1 MRKISKMLYLTLM
14 LLVISV
20 VSVSASSTTE
30 ALENLIKKN
39 LFFEA
44 YGNEQ
49 TAPVTKNDAGNETIK
64 TSTGSLHYTADDLVL
79 EGKNGFNVEFKRR
92 FDSTSTE
99 KNIFSQNSHKRTF
112 IERYTGAYYTNFGSA
127 LVFKYYIKNDD
138 TNTPYYIM
146 FDSITELREYEYA
159 PGQLKVKDLSNVSPV
174 VTVSPTSSPKKNKI
188 TYDRNPDHPFKYFY
202 RILEVTG
209 SDVTL
214 IRDTTVSPYI
224 VTTVSDL
231 TRSNEDG
238 NVFNVVNLGAGWFVN
253 NPSLIEKYFT
263 WYDKEVT
270 VDNKTVEYYY
280 EEYKYDFY
288 DPDTGII
295 MDYSVKLKWKEDDED
310 PRVETYDFE
319 IINTY
324 GKTVNTDLYKMINDD
339 LLPYTKEGTYCI
351 ERYDGVRFYF
361 DISGRFLKKTDRFN
375 NTITYHYNSNTATSD
390 LIGITDT
397 YGRYISIDRSTENQV
412 KILVDG
418 VQMIKYTT
426 EYINDNSID
435 PQNKIKEDDKIIF
448 TVTKGNADETGQIIK
463 YNMSVVSNK
472 HFLIRGT
479 GYGGFDL
486 FSSFRIDSVELPTGG
501 MIYYR
506 FNRGKTDRET
516 TSRFYKE
523 ISLVT
528 RRYEK
533 RSHNS
538 DEILN
543 DTDYEC
549 GYTTV
554 FSKPYTST
562 IKTDVKTVTENYS
575 KDSLLTS
582 RSASYMD
589 GNSDSS
595 YYTYQSY
602 NKNGN
607 KLVTRVKKYSVKDK
621 KNVQTTIDYTYDDC
635 DRILSEITASNGE
648 TREKYTTYNIYGMI
662 EEEKEL
668 QSDGVYVGVKNTF
681 SEDGKKIVKSQ
692 SFKQTGENYEYFD
705 TTLFEYNDFGE
716 VIKTTKING
725 EDEIITNI
733 SYNYQPEE
741 AGVLLTKETTV
752 NDVENID
759 GKTSLSTLEKYDNYF
774 NLIYAKSPE
783 GNVTKYT
790 YDLLGRVTSVKTPD
804 GFYSYTAYDSVNNEI
819 ILTDKNGGKQKIKY
833 DALGKEY
840 QTYIYDNGYKL
851 VKEIAY
857 DEFSRPVKISLFDD
871 ASGSPYSSIFYEYNK
886 DGSVKSEITKENG
899 TVLSKKEY
907 DYTISDNRFITT
919 SNVYKTDSDK
929 SIIKQYSDAF
939 GNVLS
944 EEYVNGD
951 KTYKMNM
958 TYDLM
963 GNLVASEDFRANDEG
978 YENKT
983 VSKNTYDYAGRNIK
997 TEMLKPDGSYMEAT
1011 NEYDLFGNLVSATD
1025 FNGNTTEFKY
1035 NNLGLQTEVIT
1046 PIDVNVTSK
1055 TKYFYNGDG
1064 LNTKIYTQ
1072 SNKQGEEEAYIVT
1085 QNIYDNTGNLI
1096 YVVANDGLL
1105 DNITKYEYNK
1115 LGNITKLILGLTSMD
1130 EEINPEIHQ
1139 ITNYTYNNLNQL
1151 TSVTSPEGITTHFT
1165 YDYLGQNLSKYNDSV
1180 NTSYIYDGL
1189 GRVKEINATG
1199 NSKDENISYTYDL
1212 MGNIKSMTDSSGV
1225 TDYTYNSLGQ
1235 LIREVKG
1242 ADVKEYTYDAN
1253 GNRKTFKLNN
1263 EINLTYNY
1271 DILNRLTSVSDGTD
1285 TVTYSYDNNGN
1296 LLNQT
1301 GAVSVNYQYNK
1312 AGQVISKINSTV
1324 NGNIDNFSVSYF
1336 LNGNIS
1342 DITENDKTTSYIYD
1356 NLGRLTKENVS
1367 TEGENLYSYD
1377 RFSNRNSKVET
1388 DLEGNLI
1395 SQTDYQYNKNNQLL
1409 SEISGNRTT
1418 SYGYDINGNL
1428 TYKTYT
1434 ELSDVENGGNT
1445 FTMGNIPTNYM
1456 EEYTYDALNR
1466 LSAFNKNGVSA
1477 SYVYDGNGLRQSKT
1491 VNGITTSHIYDG
1503 QNIVKSGN
1511 QLFFRG
1517 IHLIT
1522 RTVDGNKEFYSF
1534 NVHNDTTKLV
1544 SQSGT
1549 ILKDYSYDAFGNQKA
1564 TSENDTNPFRYSGE
1578 YFDEES
1584 GLIYLRARYYDT
1596 ASGRF
1601 ISEDPIKDGLNWYVY
1616 CGNNP
1621 VNFIDPLGLFDY
1633 DDRISLSTEYNVD
1646 VEVMQDKLTSLG
1658 YYSGEIDGYFGQQ
1671 TLDAVNAYKNDMG
1684 LGNTGSDFGVVGAQT
1699 WSSLG
1704 LIYRTQDDIDA
1715 GVEIVTD
1722 LYTKEQFYDV
1732 TIPFKRLLDNARYEA
1747 QQYKN
1752 NLIWFYLK
1760 VNHGAD
1766 WDIKRPDPWNT
1777 SLGISYPGSS
1787 NSWVIIS
1794 DYYTTP
1800 EEMGNFLYGYAGAAA
1815 NISETTL
1822 IIGSVYA
1829 SGIWKDS
1836 ATGSQVENEFL
1847 DHIVIRKGIKHF
1859 NEQ

>member
-1 MRKISKMLYLTLM
+1 MRKLKKILILALM
-14 LLVISV
+14 LLAASI

-30 ALENLIKKN
+30 ALENLIKKD

-64 TSTGSLHYTADDLVL
+64 TSTGSLHYTANDLVL
-79 EGKNGFNVEFKRR
+79 EGKNGFNVEFSRQ
-92 FDSTSTE
+92 FDSSSNVWRTHVDSDNKITYVSRNMGYDSISQE
-99 KNIFSQNSHKRTF
+99 VVYIFR
-112 IERYTGAYYTNFGSA
+112 
-127 LVFKYYIKNDD
+127 YYIENDE
-138 TNTPYYIM
+138 THTPYYIM
-146 FDSITELREYEYA
+146 FDSITELKQYEYE
-159 PGQLKVKDLSNVSPV
+159 PGRLKVKDLTTANPCYP
-174 VTVSPTSSPKKNKI
+174 VSPTTEAVKNKI
-188 TYDRNPDHPFKYFY
+188 LYDRENNQPFEYFY
-202 RILEVTG
+202 RILDITG
-209 SDVTL
+209 THTNL
-214 IRDTTVSPYI
+214 IRDTSFSPFALNSFVEVSREHCEANI
-224 VTTVSDL
+224 FSAI
-231 TRSNEDG
+231 
-238 NVFNVVNLGAGWFVN
+238 NLGAGWYIT
-253 NPSLIEKYFT
+253 NPGLVETYCT
-263 WYDKEVT
+263 GYDKEVEVKRTETDEETGET
-270 VDNKTVEYYY
+270 VVKTEIVKYYY

-288 DPDTGII
+288 DPETGIMMI
-295 MDYSVKLKWKEDDED
+295 YSVKLKWKDDEDD

-319 IINTY
+319 IINTN
-324 GKTVNTDLYKMINDD
+324 GNTVNTNLYKMINDD
-339 LLPYTKEGTYCI
+339 LLPYEKEGIYCI

-361 DISGRFLKKTDRFN
+361 DMRGRILKKTDKFEN
-375 NTITYHYNSNTATSD
+375 IITYHYGDTVKYG

-412 KILVDG
+412 KISVDG
-418 VQMIKYTT
+418 EQLVKYTT
-426 EYINDNSID
+426 EYINDITID
-435 PQNKIKEDDKIIF
+435 PQNTVKEDDKIIF
-448 TVTKGNADETGQIIK
+448 TVTKGNADETGQTIK
-463 YNMSVVSNK
+463 YNMSSIQNK
-472 HFLIRGT
+472 WFLSTNIKYACFDILRG
-479 GYGGFDL
+479 FQ
-486 FSSFRIDSVELPTGG
+486 IDSVELPTGG
-501 MIYYR
+501 RIYYTYIR
-506 FNRGKTDRET
+506 NKTNRGTVNHTYREL
-516 TSRFYKE
+516 SM
-523 ISLVT
+523 LG

-533 RSHNS
+533 TS
-538 DEILN
+538 DDSNEILN
-543 DTDYEC
+543 NAYYTC
-549 GYTTV
+549 GYTTAY
-554 FSKPYTST
+554 SKTYTST

-595 YYTYQSY
+595 NYTYQSY

-607 KLVTRVKKYSVKDK
+607 KLVTRVTKYSVKDK

-635 DRILSEITASNGE
+635 DRILSEITASNAE
-648 TREKYTTYNIYGMI
+648 TRKKYTTYNIYGMV

-783 GNVTKYT
+783 GNVTEYT

-819 ILTDKNGGKQKIKY
+819 VLTDKNNGKQKIKY
-833 DALGKEY
+833 DPLGKEY

-871 ASGSPYSSIFYEYNK
+871 ASQAEYSSINYEYNN
-886 DGSVKSEITKENG
+886 DDSVKSEITKENG

-907 DYTISDNRFITT
+907 DYTILNSQFVTT

-929 SIIKQYSDAF
+929 SVIKQYSDAF

-963 GNLVASEDFRANDEG
+963 GNLVSSEDFRANDEG

-997 TEMLKPDGSYMEAT
+997 TEMLKPDGSYMET
-1011 NEYDLFGNLVSATD
+1011 LNEYDLFGNLISTTD

-1085 QNIYDNTGNLI
+1085 QNIYDNAGNLI

-1130 EEINPEIHQ
+1130 EEINPQIHQ

-1151 TSVTSPEGITTHFT
+1151 ISVTSPEGITTHFT
-1165 YDYLGQNLSKYNDSV
+1165 YDYLGQNLSKYNDNV

-1225 TDYTYNSLGQ
+1225 TDYTYDSLGQ

-1285 TVTYSYDNNGN
+1285 AVTYSYDNNGN
-1296 LLNQT
+1296 LLSEN
-1301 GAVSVNYQYNK
+1301 GAVDVDYGYNK
-1312 AGQVISKINSTV
+1312 AGQIISKINSTV

-1342 DITENDKTTSYIYD
+1342 HITENDKTTSYIYD

-1367 TEGENLYSYD
+1367 TEGETLYNYD
-1377 RFSNRNSKVET
+1377 RFSNRTTKISK
-1388 DLEGNLI
+1388 DISGNIL
-1395 SQTDYQYNKNNQLL
+1395 SQTDYAYNKNNQLL

-1428 TYKTYT
+1428 TFKTYT
-1434 ELSDVENGGNT
+1434 ELSDVETGGNT
-1445 FTMGNIPTNYM
+1445 FTMGNILPAYI
-1456 EEYTYDALNR
+1456 EEYQYDALNR
-1466 LSAFNKNGVSA
+1466 LTAFNTNEISA
-1477 SYVYDGNGLRQSKT
+1477 SYTYDGNGLRQSKT
-1491 VNGITTSHIYDG
+1491 VNGITENHVYDG

-1517 IHLIT
+1517 INLIS
-1522 RTVDGNKEFYSF
+1522 RNVNGNKEFYSF
-1534 NVHNDTTKLV
+1534 NVHGDTTKLTNSTGSV
-1544 SQSGT
+1544 
-1549 ILKDYSYDAFGNQKA
+1549 LKDYFYDAFGNQKTENA
-1564 TSENDTNPFRYSGE
+1564 NDTNPFRYSGE
-1578 YFDEES
+1578 YFDTET
-1584 GLIYLRARYYDT
+1584 GLIYLRARYYDPS
-1596 ASGRF
+1596 AGRF
-1601 ISEDPIKDGLNWYVY
+1601 ISEDPIKDGLNWYAY
-1616 CGNNP
+1616 CENNP
-1621 VNFIDPLGLFDY
+1621 VMFVDP
-1633 DDRISLSTEYNVD
+1633 
-1646 VEVMQDKLTSLG
+1646 
-1658 YYSGEIDGYFGQQ
+1658 
-1671 TLDAVNAYKNDMG
+1671 MG
-1684 LGNTGSDFGVVGAQT
+1684 LEYGKLRDFVYDYTLAFGGDT
-1699 WSSLG
+1699 EIITYDG
-1704 LIYRTQDDIDA
+1704 LDFAY
-1715 GVEIVTD
+1715 VT
-1722 LYTKEQFYDV
+1722 
-1732 TIPFKRLLDNARYEA
+1732 
-1747 QQYKN
+1747 
-1752 NLIWFYLK
+1752 
-1760 VNHGAD
+1760 
-1766 WDIKRPDPWNT
+1766 
-1777 SLGISYPGSS
+1777 
-1787 NSWVIIS
+1787 
-1794 DYYTTP
+1794 
-1800 EEMGNFLYGYAGAAA
+1800 MGNYERAFYYDGTIVEREFDKDTGEM
-1815 NISETTL
+1815 ISETYTKIADNINGTL
-1822 IIGSVYA
+1822 YLQRSAFVMAMGMTKDGTASIKTTNEFYVNDLTAMADFATYINGSISTANDIKDLYDLLGKAPTVGKVIRNFAAGINIAQSLKNGEILSTGNYRSEAVTVQIGSYKHITATMYGAERKTMYYQFYVKFP
-1829 SGIWKDS
+1829 SWNGIPS
-1836 ATGSQVENEFL
+1836 APEY
-1847 DHIVIRKGIKHF
+1847 R
-1859 NEQ
+1859 